1 MEAKNQIFDMIEPS
15 KNLKSS
21 IMFKIRKE
29 EIKIAIYK
37 IVAGSVASLASI
49 SVAIIFLLNIVN
61 DAHQSGLSD
70 YLSLLLSD
78 GASLL
83 SYWQSYAM
91 SVLESLPIIPI
102 AIVVASIGVFVWS
115 VNMALTNLKNTK
127 SVFYKII

>member
-127 SVFYKII
+127 SVFTPVK